1 MKTLNKKSVLIVLLT
16 FVLLLSLAFVFVPS
30 NNVKASNSETLYVK
44 GAQAYSGDDADTSA
58 IRFVA
63 GVNKTWY
70 NETLLPA
77 NQDKTIT
84 FGLLIAPNKGA
95 ELTTATANVKD
106 FTYNSIKEN
115 TIDGDLEYMG
125 DITYLLNDDFWAD
138 LANKKGVESLTDS
151 EKDEYRLKAHSMDLV
166 ARPYYTID
174 GGEPVYG
181 EQIEYAR
188 SIRNVVNQTVIDG
201 EDISKEAVEK
211 YLGTVK
217 EVKDD
222 GIFFDDKTKEIFGY
236 EATEGMTYSV
246 AGKSIPATV
255 TESVATLAGLTAEVK
270 PGVDFVISA
279 FDSQNNV
286 TRITAKHA
294 SVVLRKADD
303 ITWLFGATNAKKHLD
318 GYYVLG
324 NDIDA
329 STADVD
335 GGLRWYADTDPN
347 KSGVQAARFWGTFDG
362 RGFVISNLNLTGGSS
377 SIGSLFGQMGK
388 NAVIMNVAFDN
399 VTASK
404 AAIVGSHAY
413 ADITGSDPQ
422 ISNVYASVSNLSS
435 NFKGLMFQTNQQ
447 AIKMNNV
454 IVEYLKSETGTE
466 IGSFAAK
473 NVAIVE
479 GSSDLYVISKTNE
492 TSYDTGDFADVTSYG
507 TISAM
512 KADVKENEI
521 TFDSFDNSNWKI
533 VEGIPVW
540 HSLNAKDDASRAL
553 STMDKSIDLS
563 NLSFD
568 MSEVSA
574 IEIAGTKVDVTDGA
588 LPDMTIKATKTT
600 INSVLTE
607 KLTLTINSNSVETT
621 KDPLNKDF
629 DPISMTVYFAD
640 DDTDDTDAYSTL
652 GSAYEL
658 VGVQAYSK
666 LIMNDVQ
673 DLKDIFSS
681 TAELSGYYV
690 LGEDVTADTT
700 GYRRTS
706 YKFTGIFDG
715 MGHVVKNIYVR
726 HGNGSLVSLFGQLN
740 NTGYGAA
747 TIRNVAFNNL
757 MSSNSALVWDSADGN
772 NTSELVPVISN
783 VYVSLSTNSTKFVG
797 LVYNPSHVTINNCI
811 IADTRTTAQDATTT
825 GSLVGKLPEKIK
837 ATSANNYVI
846 SKTPFCVGFEDS
858 IITCAKRY
866 DALKDFTD
874 AVANALADEDETND
888 FDFSSFTTNN
898 YCWTISTD
906 GIPVWK
912 ALSGN

>member
-1 MKTLNKKSVLIVLLT
+1 MKTLNKRSVLFVLLT

-30 NNVKASNSETLYVK
+30 NNVQASNSETLYVK

-84 FGLLIAPNKGA
+84 FGLLIAPDKGA

-115 TIDGDLEYMG
+115 AIDGDLEYMG

-174 GGEPVYG
+174 GGDPVYG

-255 TESVATLAGLTAEVK
+255 TDNVAKLADLTASVN

-294 SVVLRKADD
+294 SIVLRDADD
-303 ITWLFGATNAKKHLD
+303 ITWLFGSENATTDLA

-329 STADVD
+329 STAVVS
-335 GGLRWYADTDPN
+335 GGIRFDPII
-347 KSGVQAARFWGTFDG
+347 SGNTRARFRGTFDG
-362 RGFVISNLNLTGGSS
+362 RGFVISNLNVSGGSKTN
-377 SIGSLFGQMGK
+377 GSLFGQLGS
-388 NAVIMNVAFDN
+388 NAVIKNVAFNN
-399 VTASK
+399 VTATK
-404 AAIVGSHAY
+404 AAVVASHAY
-413 ADITGSDPQ
+413 NDYAKNTPIITDVYVSVAD
-422 ISNVYASVSNLSS
+422 SVS
-435 NFKGLMFQTNQQ
+435 NFKGVILQGEAKVTNT
-447 AIKMNNV
+447 V
-454 IVEYLKSETGTE
+454 VEYRNYEDGDTGSFSSNASSLSTDSANNYVVSETAETRYTHKENKVAVAGT
-466 IGSFAAK
+466 
-473 NVAIVE
+473 
-479 GSSDLYVISKTNE
+479 DL
-492 TSYDTGDFADVTSYG
+492 SYVTSYN
-507 TISAM
+507 TLTAM

-521 TFDSFDNSNWKI
+521 TFDSFDSSMWKI

-553 STMDKSIDLS
+553 STMDKSIDLN
-563 NLSFD
+563 NLPFD

-574 IEIAGTKVDVTDGA
+574 IEIAGTKVDVTDGV
-588 LPDMTIKATKTT
+588 LPEMTITATKTI

-658 VGVQAYSK
+658 FGVQPYSK

-673 DLKDIFSS
+673 DLKDVFGG

-690 LGEDVTADTT
+690 LGEDVTAGTNNYIRTT
-700 GYRRTS
+700 Q
-706 YKFTGIFDG
+706 KFTGIFDG
-715 MGHVVKNIYVR
+715 MGHVISNINIK
-726 HGNGSLVSLFGQLN
+726 HGNGTTLVSLFGEMH
-740 NTGYGAA
+740 TSGAA
-747 TIRNVAFNNL
+747 TVRNVAFKNL
-757 MSSNSALVWDSADGN
+757 KAGIGALVYNSTNGGA
-772 NTSELVPVISN
+772 SYAASISN
-783 VYVSLSTNSTKFVG
+783 VYVSIDTTSTTFVG
-797 LVYNPSHVTINNCI
+797 ILFNPSNATINNCI
-811 IADTRTTAQDATTT
+811 VEDTRDAQTVR
-825 GSLVGKLPEKIK
+825 GSLVGKESSKIK
-837 ATSANNYVI
+837 DGSADNYVV
-846 SKTPFCVGFEDS
+846 SKTPLCTLVEDS
-858 IITCAKRY
+858 TITCAKRY
-866 DALKDFTD
+866 NVLKDFTD
-874 AVANALADEDETND
+874 AVANALATEDKTDD
-888 FDFSSFTTNN
+888 FDFSSFN